1 VKKRPSPLAIRLS
14 KRLSVYVFS
23 VGFGLLFWWLA
34 ENGTTPRNSRPGT
47 PRTAQK
53 KEEAG
58 ANQDH
63 FSLGQPDTVRITDRV
78 LKGESLSQALQRM
91 GFSQVESAT
100 ITDLLQ
106 KEINLKLI
114 KPSDVIIS
122 ERQAEENIVS
132 QAKSQPWFESFEL
145 ARNDPNGVPIRYRIE
160 RRSANVAND
169 YVLRKIEPEVQSQVE
184 TLSGTINSTLYE
196 GILYAGGEP
205 ALVNR
210 FSDFFGWQIDFYREP
225 QKGDTF
231 KMVVETKYVDGRF
244 IGYGRIKAAEYKSGS
259 RVFRGFTYESADGQ
273 ESGIYDEN
281 GLSSEKTFLGSP
293 LEIARVTSRFGAR
306 FHPILKKQKVHN
318 GVDYGARVGTPFW
331 SIADGVVL
339 EARYSPSAGNMIRI
353 KHHNG
358 YVTEYF
364 HASKIAHGIRTGV
377 KVRQKQIIGYV
388 GTTGR
393 STGPHLHFGMML
405 GKAYVNPIKQN
416 FPRGHQLNKNDI
428 ARFKKTI
435 APLVAELSKPVKT
448 EITAAR

>member
-1 VKKRPSPLAIRLS
+1 MVKKRPSPLTIRLS

-34 ENGTTPRNSRPGT
+34 ENSTAPRISRPGV
-47 PRTAQK
+47 PRVAQK
-53 KEEAG
+53 KEETETG
-58 ANQDH
+58 QDN
-63 FSLGQPDTVRITDRV
+63 FSLGQPDSIRITDRV
-78 LKGESLSQALQRM
+78 LKGESLSQALQRI
-91 GFSQVESAT
+91 GFSQPESTT

-106 KEINLKLI
+106 KEINLKQI

-122 ERQAEENIVS
+122 ERKAGEDLPS
-132 QAKSQPWFESFEL
+132 QAKSQQSFEAFEL
-145 ARNDPNGVPIRYRIE
+145 ARNDSNGVPIRYRIE
-160 RRSANVAND
+160 RRNPATNV
-169 YVLRKIEPEVQSQVE
+169 YFLRKIEPEVSNQVE

-196 GILYAGGEP
+196 GIINSGGEP

-259 RVFRGFTYESADGQ
+259 RVFRGFAYESADGQ

-281 GLSSEKTFLGSP
+281 GLSGEKTFLGSP

-318 GVDYGARVGTPFW
+318 GVDYGARTGTPFW

-358 YVTEYF
+358 YITEYF

-405 GKAYVNPIKQN
+405 GKTYVNPIKQN
-416 FPRGHQLNKNDI
+416 FPRGHQLNKTEI
-428 ARFKKTI
+428 AHFKKAI
-435 APLVAELSKPVKT
+435 GPLVAELSKPVKT